1 MNERAITI
9 VSPVNGTAVL
19 LEQVPDAVFADKI
32 FELLNYEDFP
42 NEPKEFIDE
51 INSRGRIA
59 NEIYKLSRH
68 REQMFASG
76 FKAGMYICKFTK
88 MT

>member
-32 FELLNYEDFP
+32 FEL
-42 NEPKEFIDE
+42 
-51 INSRGRIA
+51 
-59 NEIYKLSRH
+59 
-68 REQMFASG
+68 
-76 FKAGMYICKFTK
+76 
-88 MT
+88 

>member
-32 FELLNYEDFP
+32 FELWICGAKYRVESEEHYE
-42 NEPKEFIDE
+42 E
-51 INSRGRIA
+51 S
-59 NEIYKLSRH
+59 
-68 REQMFASG
+68 
-76 FKAGMYICKFTK
+76 C
-88 MT
+88 

>member
-9 VSPVNGTAVL
+9 DSPVNGTAVL

-32 FELLNYEDFP
+32 FELWRFS
-42 NEPKEFIDE
+42 NESKEFIDE